1 MSVNALYIIV
11 VELMASIP
19 PRNMQSIRF
28 QSKACPTTIPSVI
41 IAKIMVSVV
50 ITGVIPIFIIFLNE
64 KSRPSENSRNITPM
78 SAQVLMSTV
87 SMTDM
92 VYGMCGLTM
101 KPAMIYPSTSGC
113 LSFLKSSVTVLATI
127 RIRARSLINVGTSDT
142 LYSLKQD
149 NPNDYVWAVFHFI
162 KLFS

>member
-1 MSVNALYIIV
+1 
-11 VELMASIP
+11 MASIP

-41 IAKIMVSVV
+41 IANIMVSVV

-78 SAQVLMSTV
+78 SAHVLMSTV
-87 SMTDM
+87 SITDM

-101 KPAMIYPSTSGC
+101 KPAMI
-113 LSFLKSSVTVLATI
+113 
-127 RIRARSLINVGTSDT
+127 
-142 LYSLKQD
+142 
-149 NPNDYVWAVFHFI
+149 
-162 KLFS
+162 